1 MAFDGI
7 LMSALCHELQQTIV
21 GSKLSKIAQP
31 EPDIILFTIK
41 GNNRQTY
48 RLLLN
53 VDAGLPYLC
62 LTENNLPSP
71 MTAPNFCM
79 MLRKHLS
86 NGRILDISQA
96 GLERIITMTIEHM
109 DELGDL
115 CQKKLIIEIMG
126 KHSNII
132 FCDAAGRI
140 LDSIKHVPPSVSSLR
155 TVLPGSTYYLPDSLS
170 RQNPLTTTPENMLS
184 QVFCVAV
191 PIGKRLYTHFAGLSP
206 AAAQSILSSA
216 QIDADKPANA
226 LTPEEQLHLSH
237 RFVAVMKDIR
247 DQRFSPTIYYQG
259 EDPVD
264 FSAIPLE
271 QLEGTCKKRSCNGV
285 SEMIEQFYTEKSLCL
300 RIRSK
305 SSDLRRQTHTALER
319 NRKKLDLQEQQLR
332 ETMQRETYRL
342 YGELLTAYA
351 YQLEDGS
358 KTVTVEN
365 YYDDNHPITI
375 PLREDKSIREN
386 AADFYKKYNKQKRMY
401 EALSLQIVETE
412 DEIQY
417 LESIELALQLAKTE
431 DDLKAIAGEL
441 RSEQRDKKQ
450 NGNKKGP
457 GKTSPGKPLHFLS
470 SDGFHMYVGRNNL
483 QNEYLTFEFATGG
496 DMWFHAKG
504 IPGSH
509 VIVKTE
515 GSELPDRTYE
525 EAGAL
530 AALYSR
536 DGDSEKVEV
545 DYTPKKQ
552 IKKPPKAHPGF
563 VIYHTNYSLMAK
575 PALAKTLHEV
585 QS

>member
-7 LMSALCHELQQTIV
+7 LMSALCHELQQTII
-21 GSKLSKIAQP
+21 GGKLSKIAQP
-31 EPDIILFTIK
+31 EPDEILLTIK

-53 VDAGLPYLC
+53 ADASLPYLC
-62 LTENNLPSP
+62 LTKNNLPSP

-96 GLERIITMTIEHM
+96 GLERIITMTVEHM
-109 DELGDL
+109 NELGDM
-115 CQKKLIIEIMG
+115 CQKQLIIEIMG

-132 FCDAAGRI
+132 FCDSNGRI

-170 RQNPLTTTPENMLS
+170 RQNPLTVSPA
-184 QVFCVAV
+184 QVMEQLFSAAV
-191 PIGKRLYTHFAGLSP
+191 PIGKRLYTFFAGLSP
-206 AAAQSILSSA
+206 AAANSILSEA
-216 QIDADKPANA
+216 QIDADTPANA

-237 RFVAVMKDIR
+237 RFVDTMSDIR
-247 DQRFSPTIYYQG
+247 DKQFSPVIYYQN

-264 FSAIPLE
+264 FSAIPLY
-271 QLEGTCKKRSCNGV
+271 QLEQTCRKHPCQSV
-285 SEMIEQFYTEKSLCL
+285 SGMIEQFYAEKSLRL

-332 ETMQRETYRL
+332 DTQNRETYRL

-358 KTVTVEN
+358 ESATVEN
-365 YYDDNHPITI
+365 YYDENRPIAI
-375 PLREDKSIREN
+375 PLRSDKSIREN

-401 EALSLQIVETE
+401 EALSLQIIETQE
-412 DEIQY
+412 EIQY

-431 DDLKAIAGEL
+431 EDLKSIAGEL
-441 RSEQRDKKQ
+441 RAEHHEKKHT
-450 NGNKKGP
+450 GSKKGP
-457 GKTSPGKPLHFLS
+457 TKTTPGKPLHFLS
-470 SDGFHMYVGRNNL
+470 TDGFHMYVGRNNL
-483 QNEYLTFEFATGG
+483 QNDYLTFEFASGN

-530 AALYSR
+530 AALFSR
-536 DGDSEKVEV
+536 DRDSEKVEV

-575 PALAKTLHEV
+575 PALAKNLQEL
-585 QS
+585 